1 MTPPPSVRDYC
12 TAPRTWRQ
20 GAARLRA
27 RRYLDTRSAGRD
39 TGAAH
44 LAPRRTAMITL
55 KGIDHIVLPV
65 ADVDR
70 ALAFYH
76 GVLGLAVEREAEFR
90 AGQIGFPSVRLD
102 ARFVI
107 DLVPRRGEA
116 PPGRNL
122 EHFCLVTEAE
132 DLSAVAAALARQG
145 VPVLRGPVER
155 WGAQG
160 MAMSIY
166 VQDPDGNEV
175 EIRTYAPAARAEAER
190 RLAS

>member
-1 MTPPPSVRDYC
+1 
-12 TAPRTWRQ
+12 
-20 GAARLRA
+20 
-27 RRYLDTRSAGRD
+27 
-39 TGAAH
+39 
-44 LAPRRTAMITL
+44 MIAI

-102 ARFVI
+102 EQFVV
-107 DLVPRRGEA
+107 DLFPRPAGEA
-116 PPGRNL
+116 PAPGRNL
-122 EHFCLVTEAE
+122 DHFCLVTDVDDLGPLVAE
-132 DLSAVAAALARQG
+132 LARHD
-145 VPVLRGPVER
+145 VPIARGPVER

-166 VQDPDGNEV
+166 FHDPDCNQV
-175 EIRTYAPAARAEAER
+175 EIRTYAPVARAEAER
-190 RLAS
+190 RLAARPH